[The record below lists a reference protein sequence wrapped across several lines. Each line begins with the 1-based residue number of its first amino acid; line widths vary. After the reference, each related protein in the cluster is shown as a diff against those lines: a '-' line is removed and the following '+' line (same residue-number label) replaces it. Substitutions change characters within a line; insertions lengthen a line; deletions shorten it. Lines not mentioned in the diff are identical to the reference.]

1 MIKKASQLAWPPSV
15 DELETKSREPPAE
28 LTAFLSNFLID
39 DSHHS
44 VGSTKS
50 CVVRFIADDIIYN
63 VSNGSFLTAKQCTL
77 GLGIQSMTRQK

>member
-1 MIKKASQLAWPPSV
+1 MIKKASQLAWSPSV

-63 VSNGSFLTAKQCTL
+63 VSNGSFLTVKQCTL